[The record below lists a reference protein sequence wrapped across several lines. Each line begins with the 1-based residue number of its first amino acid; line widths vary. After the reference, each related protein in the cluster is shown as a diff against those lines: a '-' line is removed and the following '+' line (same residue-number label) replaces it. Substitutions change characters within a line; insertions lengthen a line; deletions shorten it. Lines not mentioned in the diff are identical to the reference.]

1 MDATLT
7 TAALSAAE
15 ALVQRVLRYDPASRL
30 ALSNLEGQVL
40 ALQFTQPEWTVYV
53 LPGEAGLCF
62 SSHWEGEVHS
72 RLTGPLKHFIAL
84 TRTDQTSLAGSG
96 IQLEG
101 STHLVQSLQCII
113 GQLDIDWEEALS
125 EILGDVLGHQSA
137 EFLRSGSR
145 WLKARDTQARRL
157 IGEFITQEA
166 GLVPGRAELDNFYR
180 EVDDL
185 ALRLERTEAR
195 VQHLRTLL
203 NRTVKD

>member
-15 ALVQRVLRYDPASRL
+15 ALVQRALRYDPASRL
-30 ALSNLEGQVL
+30 ALSKLEGQVL

-53 LPGEAGLCF
+53 IPCEAGLSF
-62 SSHWEGEVHS
+62 SSHWEGDIQS
-72 RLTGPLKHFIAL
+72 RLTGPLKNFVGLA
-84 TRTDQTSLAGSG
+84 RGDQTSLAGSG
-96 IQLEG
+96 VQLEG
-101 STHLVQSLQCII
+101 STHLVQSLQRIL

-125 EILGDVLGHQSA
+125 EIFGDVLGHQSA
-137 EFLRSGSR
+137 EFLRSGSL

-157 IGEFITQEA
+157 MGEFITQEA

-185 ALRLERTEAR
+185 ALALDRTEAR
-195 VQHLRTLL
+195 IQHLRTRL
-203 NRTVKD
+203 NRTIKE

>member
-1 MDATLT
+1 MDATLN

-30 ALSNLEGQVL
+30 ALSKLEGQVL
-40 ALQFTQPEWTVYV
+40 ALQFTQPEWTVYL
-53 LPGEAGLCF
+53 LPGEAGLSF
-62 SSHWEGEVHS
+62 SSHWEGDIQS
-72 RLTGPLKHFIAL
+72 RLTGPLKNFIGLA
-84 TRTDQTSLAGSG
+84 RGEQTSLAGSG
-96 IQLEG
+96 VQLEG
-101 STHLVQSLQCII
+101 STHLVQSLQRIM

-125 EILGDVLGHQSA
+125 EVLGDVLGHQSA
-137 EFLRSGSR
+137 ELLRSGGR

-166 GLVPGRAELDNFYR
+166 GLVPGRAELDSFYR

-195 VQHLRTLL
+195 VEHLRTLL
-203 NRTVKD
+203 NHTVKD